1 MVRYA
6 YNALKNNKDIVNGEV
21 EAVTQRE
28 AREKVRELGLI
39 PLKIFEPDLVVYEL
53 ADNAD
58 NQGGIK
64 HLSLTDKIMFISEL
78 QVMLSSGI
86 SIVEALQTIQQHS
99 PKIKIQRMAKRL
111 QESVLSGKTFSESVN
126 YLYHDIFGDTFIDL
140 CVTGENSGELD
151 VTLERMIVM
160 LKKQDDIKGSIIQAL
175 IYPCILLLIMFG
187 ILIFFSKVVF
197 PIFAALIVSNSANVP
212 PFAATV
218 MGFLKFVGE
227 YWWLCILGF
236 FASIGAINFLASCEQ
251 TRSFFDKLLLKIP
264 LVNDFVNYINLSNYM
279 CILNISYAS
288 GVPFMQTLD
297 LAKRT
302 IGNTEIRKKAA
313 NANLKVEKGAVLSD
327 AFASSNLLPGA
338 LVTMIAAGEKAG
350 NLSKMLQDCV
360 NVIDKKIDMVLQALA
375 KAFEPMM
382 MMILGIMVLIIAV
395 AYAQLYMGV
404 ILSIG

>member
-6 YNALKNNKDIVNGEV
+6 YNALKNNKDVVNGEV

-39 PLKIFEPDLVVYEL
+39 PLKIFEPDLVVYEM

-99 PKIKIQRMAKRL
+99 PKLKIQRMAKRL

-140 CVTGENSGELD
+140 CITGENSGELD
-151 VTLERMIVM
+151 VTLERMVVM

-187 ILIFFSKVVF
+187 LLIFFSKVVF
-197 PIFAALIVSNSANVP
+197 PIFAALIISNGANIP

-218 MGFLKFVGE
+218 MGVLKFIGE
-227 YWWLCILGF
+227 YWLICILGF
-236 FASIGAINFLASCEQ
+236 FASIGAVNFLASYET
-251 TRSFFDKLLLKIP
+251 TRNFFDKLLLKIP
-264 LVNDFVNYINLSNYM
+264 LVKDFVNYINLSNYM

-288 GVPFMQTLD
+288 GVPFMKTLE

-313 NANLKVEKGAVLSD
+313 NANLKIEKGAVLSD
-327 AFASSNLLPGA
+327 ALASSQLLPGA

-360 NVIDKKIDMVLQALA
+360 DVIDKKIDMVLQALA

-382 MMILGIMVLIIAV
+382 IIILGVMVFIIAV
-395 AYAQLYMGV
+395 AFMQMYLGM

>member
-6 YNALKNNKDIVNGEV
+6 YNALKNNKDVINGEV

-39 PLKIFEPDLVVYEL
+39 PLKIFEHDLVVYEM

-86 SIVEALQTIQQHS
+86 SIVEALQTIRQHS

-151 VTLERMIVM
+151 VTLERMVVM

-175 IYPCILLLIMFG
+175 IYPCILLVIMFG

-197 PIFAALIVSNSANVP
+197 PIFAALIVSNGADIP
-212 PFAATV
+212 HFAATV
-218 MGFLKFVGE
+218 MGVLKFVGE
-227 YWWLCILGF
+227 YWLFCILGF
-236 FASIGAINFLASCEQ
+236 FASLGAINFFASNET
-251 TRSFFDKLLLKIP
+251 TRNFFDKLLLKIP
-264 LVNDFVNYINLSNYM
+264 LVKDFVNYINLSNYM

-288 GVPFMQTLD
+288 GVPFMKTLE
-297 LAKRT
+297 LAKKT

-313 NANLKVEKGAVLSD
+313 NANLKIERGAVLSD
-327 AFASSNLLPGA
+327 AFASSHLLPGA

-360 NVIDKKIDMVLQALA
+360 DVIDKKIDMVLQALA

-382 MMILGIMVLIIAV
+382 IIILGVMVFIIAV
-395 AYAQLYMGV
+395 AFMQMYLGM

>member
-6 YNALKNNKDIVNGEV
+6 YNALKNNKDLINGEV
-21 EAVTQRE
+21 EAVTPRE

-39 PLKIFEPDLVVYEL
+39 PLKIFEPDLVVYET

-99 PKIKIQRMAKRL
+99 PKIKIQRMAKKL
-111 QESVLSGKTFSESVN
+111 QDSVLSGKTFSESVN
-126 YLYHDIFGDTFIDL
+126 YLYHDIFGGTFIDL

-151 VTLERMIVM
+151 VTLERMVVM

-175 IYPCILLLIMFG
+175 IYPCILMLIMFG
-187 ILIFFSKVVF
+187 LLIFFSKVVF
-197 PIFAALIVSNSANVP
+197 PIFAALIISNGANIP

-218 MGFLKFVGE
+218 MGVLKFAGE
-227 YWWLCILGF
+227 YWLICILGF
-236 FASIGAINFLASCEQ
+236 FASIGAVNFLASYET
-251 TRSFFDKLLLKIP
+251 TRSFFDKMLLKIP
-264 LVNDFVNYINLSNYM
+264 LVKDFVNYINLSNYM

-288 GVPFMQTLD
+288 GVPFMKTLE

-313 NANLKVEKGAVLSD
+313 NANLKIEKGAVLSD
-327 AFASSNLLPGA
+327 ALASSMLLPGA

-360 NVIDKKIDMVLQALA
+360 DVIDKKIDMVLQALA

-382 MMILGIMVLIIAV
+382 IIILGVMVFIIAV
-395 AYAQLYMGV
+395 AFMQMYLGM